1 MTALRRRVLATLD
14 RVAPAAAWCLVIGA
28 TVTFVGVLVG
38 LIAMGEFRLP
48 TLLLSADL
56 AVSGYSQL
64 RDEQREG
71 DA

>member
-1 MTALRRRVLATLD
+1 MLRRRALALLD
-14 RVAPAAAWCLVIGA
+14 RVAAPAAWALVIGSA
-28 TVTFVGVLVG
+28 VTFLGVLLG

-71 DA
+71 EA